1 LRSILEMLMKE
12 DMFEAFR
19 LVGGTGLSLQLG
31 HRESDDI
38 DLFTD
43 VEYGTI
49 DFEAI
54 KNYLNGQFSYLET
67 FDSGAI
73 GHGKSF
79 FVGESKDQSIKLDIC
94 YTDPFIRPI
103 LNVDEIRFA
112 EIDEIVAMKIDVVGR
127 GGRKK
132 DFWDLHELLNDYT
145 ISQMLRLHKERYPY
159 THDRKGILYNFGKF
173 EKADDDFDPVCLR
186 GKYWE
191 LIKLDIAEALDDLA

>member
-103 LNVDEIRFA
+103 LNVD
-112 EIDEIVAMKIDVVGR
+112 
-127 GGRKK
+127 
-132 DFWDLHELLNDYT
+132 
-145 ISQMLRLHKERYPY
+145 
-159 THDRKGILYNFGKF
+159 
-173 EKADDDFDPVCLR
+173 DDFDPVCLR